1 LKELVSSES
10 ISEAILNLDFSEV
23 KLDPKIVH
31 SGAKILNFEA
41 DLREVLELAGL
52 DADRIFEDEI
62 KFGLVANALVETK
75 GCFHPPEIRAWV
87 KFSLTGSGRGNKFLF
102 SELKSILE
110 EKCAQIEGVKKMSE
124 LVLKYDFSDDQKK
137 SAFRNTHD
145 SNQQSSSNRN
155 DSHSHNDSRKLTR
168 VLLLPIVI

>member
-1 LKELVSSES
+1 
-10 ISEAILNLDFSEV
+10 V

-31 SGAKILNFEA
+31 SGAKIVNFEA
-41 DLREVLELAGL
+41 DLREVLETAGL
-52 DADRIFEDEI
+52 DADKIFEDET

-87 KFSLTGSGRGNKFLF
+87 KFSLTGSGRGNKILF

-110 EKCAQIEGVKKMSE
+110 EKCAQIEGVKKMSD

-145 SNQQSSSNRN
+145 SNQSSSNRN
-155 DSHSHNDSRKLTR
+155 DSNSHNDSRKTCREKFYFMNKVEIIIEHVVPFCKNLYF
-168 VLLLPIVI
+168 LK